1 MKKKVIAL
9 SLVVGSLFAA
19 GCTLYQ
25 PNTITTDNAYVH
37 SDVTAISPEVG
48 GQVSEIFVKDN
59 QWVSKGTPL
68 FVIDDEDFIANKEIA
83 RAALDVASSA
93 LTSNQIKTDMQLM
106 KIEQAKQGI
115 RRASANAAHQA
126 AEFKRLSRLVQKQSV
141 SKNQFEAQKT
151 RSIEAS
157 SNLETAKLAL
167 ATEQKQLDTLMTE
180 KLQLTAQRTKAEASL
195 RLANISLERTT
206 VRAPFDGYVANRQVQ
221 VGKFVQP
228 GMGLIVMVPD
238 YVWIEANFKET
249 QLENVL
255 PGQEVEV
262 VLDMFP
268 NNPLHG
274 RVSSITPATGAQF
287 SLLPPQNATG
297 NFIKVVQRVPV
308 RIELEIPQELS
319 QRIYPG
325 LSAEVSI
332 ETATQG

>member
-195 RLANISLERTT
+195 RLANISLARTT

-268 NNPLHG
+268 NHPLHG

>member
-1 MKKKVIAL
+1 MKRK
-9 SLVVGSLFAA
+9 
-19 GCTLYQ
+19 
-25 PNTITTDNAYVH
+25 
-37 SDVTAISPEVG
+37 
-48 GQVSEIFVKDN
+48 
-59 QWVSKGTPL
+59 
-68 FVIDDEDFIANKEIA
+68 
-83 RAALDVASSA
+83 
-93 LTSNQIKTDMQLM
+93 
-106 KIEQAKQGI
+106 
-115 RRASANAAHQA
+115 
-126 AEFKRLSRLVQKQSV
+126 
-141 SKNQFEAQKT
+141 KT

-268 NNPLHG
+268 NHPLHG

>member
-9 SLVVGSLFAA
+9 SLVIGSLVAA
-19 GCTLYQ
+19 GCALYQ
-25 PNTITTDNAYVH
+25 PNIVTTDNAYVH

-48 GQVSEIFVKDN
+48 GQVSQLFVEDN
-59 QWVSKGTPL
+59 QWVSKGAPL
-68 FVIDDEDFIANKEIA
+68 FSIDDEDFIANQEIA
-83 RAALDVASSA
+83 KSALDVAKAA
-93 LTSNQIKTDMQLM
+93 LTANQTKTEMQLV

-115 RRASANAAHQA
+115 HSASANAEHQA
-126 AEFKRLSRLVQKQSV
+126 AELKRLSRLVQKQSV
-141 SKNQFEAQKT
+141 SKNQFEAQRT

-167 ATEQKQLDTLMTE
+167 AAEQKQLDALVTE
-180 KLQLTAQRTKAEASL
+180 KMQLTAQRKQAEANL
-195 RLANISLERTT
+195 RLVNIALERTI
-206 VRAPFDGYVANRQVQ
+206 VRAPFDGYVADRQVQ
-221 VGKFVQP
+221 VGKFAQP

-249 QLENVL
+249 QLENVAQ
-255 PGQEVEV
+255 GQDVEV

-268 NNPLHG
+268 DHPLHG

-297 NFIKVVQRVPV
+297 NFVKVVQRVPV
-308 RIELEIPQELS
+308 RIELDIPQELK

>member
-1 MKKKVIAL
+1 
-9 SLVVGSLFAA
+9 
-19 GCTLYQ
+19 
-25 PNTITTDNAYVH
+25 
-37 SDVTAISPEVG
+37 
-48 GQVSEIFVKDN
+48 
-59 QWVSKGTPL
+59 
-68 FVIDDEDFIANKEIA
+68 
-83 RAALDVASSA
+83 
-93 LTSNQIKTDMQLM
+93 MQLV

-115 RRASANAAHQA
+115 HSASANAEHQA

-141 SKNQFEAQKT
+141 SKNQFEAQRT
-151 RSIEAS
+151 RSIEAN

-167 ATEQKQLDTLMTE
+167 AAEQKQLDALVTE
-180 KLQLTAQRTKAEASL
+180 KMQLTAQRKQAEANL
-195 RLANISLERTT
+195 RLVNIALERTI
-206 VRAPFDGYVANRQVQ
+206 VRAPFDGYVADRQVQ

-249 QLENVL
+249 QLENVEQ
-255 PGQEVEV
+255 GQDVEV

-268 NNPLHG
+268 DHPLHG
-274 RVSSITPATGAQF
+274 RVTSITPATGAQF

-297 NFIKVVQRVPV
+297 NFVKVVQRVPV
-308 RIELEIPQELS
+308 RIELDIPQELK

>member
-268 NNPLHG
+268 NHPLHG

>member
-19 GCTLYQ
+19 GCALYQ
-25 PNTITTDNAYVH
+25 PNTVMTDNAYVH

-59 QWVSKGTPL
+59 QWVREGTPL
-68 FVIDDEDFIANKEIA
+68 FVIDDEDFIANQEIA
-83 RAALDVASSA
+83 RAALDVAKSE
-93 LTSNQIKTDMQLM
+93 LTANQIKTDMQLM

-115 RRASANAAHQA
+115 RRASANAEHQA
-126 AEFKRLSRLVQKQSV
+126 AEFQRLSRLVQKQSV

-157 SNLETAKLAL
+157 SNLETAKLGL
-167 ATEQKQLDTLMTE
+167 AAEQKQLDTLMTE
-180 KLQLTAQRTKAEASL
+180 KLQLTAQRKKAEANL

-206 VRAPFDGYVANRQVQ
+206 VRAPFDGYVADRQVQ

-249 QLENVL
+249 QLENVV
-255 PGQEVEV
+255 PGQEVEI

-268 NNPLHG
+268 NHPLHG

-297 NFIKVVQRVPV
+297 NFVKVVQRVPV

-319 QRIYPG
+319 QRVYPG
-325 LSAEVSI
+325 LSEEVSI
-332 ETATQG
+332 ETAAQG

>member
-19 GCTLYQ
+19 GWALYQ
-25 PNTITTDNAYVH
+25 PNTVTTDNAYVH

-83 RAALDVASSA
+83 RAALDVANSA
-93 LTSNQIKTDMQLM
+93 LTANQIKTDMQLM

-167 ATEQKQLDTLMTE
+167 AAEQKQLDTLMTE
-180 KLQLTAQRTKAEASL
+180 KLQLTAQRKKAEANL

-206 VRAPFDGYVANRQVQ
+206 VRAPFDGYVADRQVQ

-255 PGQEVEV
+255 PGQEVKV

-268 NNPLHG
+268 NRPLHG

-297 NFIKVVQRVPV
+297 NFVKVVQRVPV

-319 QRIYPG
+319 QRVYPG

-332 ETATQG
+332 ETAIQG

>member
-19 GCTLYQ
+19 GWALYQ
-25 PNTITTDNAYVH
+25 PNTVTTDNAYVH

-83 RAALDVASSA
+83 RAALDVANSA
-93 LTSNQIKTDMQLM
+93 LTANQIKTDMQLM

-167 ATEQKQLDTLMTE
+167 AAEQKQLDTLMTE
-180 KLQLTAQRTKAEASL
+180 KLQLTAQRKKAEANL

-206 VRAPFDGYVANRQVQ
+206 VRAPFDGYVADRQVQ

-255 PGQEVEV
+255 PGQEVKV

-268 NNPLHG
+268 NRPLHG

-297 NFIKVVQRVPV
+297 NFVKVVQRVPV

-319 QRIYPG
+319 QRVYPG

>member
-19 GCTLYQ
+19 GCVLYQ
-25 PNTITTDNAYVH
+25 PNTVTTDNAYVH

-83 RAALDVASSA
+83 RAALDVANSA
-93 LTSNQIKTDMQLM
+93 LTANQIKTDMQLM

-167 ATEQKQLDTLMTE
+167 AAEQKQLDTLMTE
-180 KLQLTAQRTKAEASL
+180 KLQLTAQRKKAEANL

-206 VRAPFDGYVANRQVQ
+206 VRAPFDGYVADRQVQ

-255 PGQEVEV
+255 PGQEVKV

-268 NNPLHG
+268 NRPLHG

-297 NFIKVVQRVPV
+297 NFVKVVQRVPV

-319 QRIYPG
+319 QRVYPG

>member
-141 SKNQFEAQKT
+141 SKNQFEAQET

-268 NNPLHG
+268 NHPLHG

>member
-83 RAALDVASSA
+83 RATLDVASSA

-115 RRASANAAHQA
+115 RRASANTAHQA

-268 NNPLHG
+268 NHPLHG

>member
-115 RRASANAAHQA
+115 HRASANAAHQA

-268 NNPLHG
+268 NHPLHG

>member
-268 NNPLHG
+268 NHPLHG

-332 ETATQG
+332 ETTTQG

>member
-19 GCTLYQ
+19 GCALYQ
-25 PNTITTDNAYVH
+25 PNTVTTDNAYVH

-68 FVIDDEDFIANKEIA
+68 FVIDDEDFIANKDIA
-83 RAALDVASSA
+83 RAALDVANSA
-93 LTSNQIKTDMQLM
+93 LTANQIKTDMQLM

-167 ATEQKQLDTLMTE
+167 AAEQKQLDTLMTE
-180 KLQLTAQRTKAEASL
+180 KLQLTAQRKKAEANL

-206 VRAPFDGYVANRQVQ
+206 VRAPFDGYVADRQVQ

-255 PGQEVEV
+255 PGQEVKV

-268 NNPLHG
+268 NRPLNG

-297 NFIKVVQRVPV
+297 NFVKVVQRVPV

-319 QRIYPG
+319 QRVYPG

>member
-1 MKKKVIAL
+1 MKKKVIAF

-19 GCTLYQ
+19 GFTLYQ
-25 PNTITTDNAYVH
+25 PNTVTTDNAYVH

-68 FVIDDEDFIANKEIA
+68 FAIDDEDFIANQEIA
-83 RAALDVASSA
+83 RAALDVANSA
-93 LTSNQIKTDMQLM
+93 LTANQIKTEMQQV

-126 AEFKRLSRLVQKQSV
+126 AEFKRLSRLIQKQSV

-151 RSIEAS
+151 HSIEAS

-167 ATEQKQLDTLMTE
+167 AAEQKQLDTLVTE
-180 KLQLTAQRTKAEASL
+180 KLQLTAQRKKAEASL
-195 RLANISLERTT
+195 RLANLSLERTT
-206 VRAPFDGYVANRQVQ
+206 VSAPFDGYVADRQVQ

-268 NNPLHG
+268 NHPLQGH
-274 RVSSITPATGAQF
+274 VSSITPATGAQF

-297 NFIKVVQRVPV
+297 NFVKVVQRVPV
-308 RIELEIPQELS
+308 RIELELPKELN
-319 QRIYPG
+319 QRVYPG